1 MRLIINGAEQH
12 LDAATLTEVIA
23 ALGYT
28 GDFFAVALNRT
39 VVPRCQHATTQL
51 REGDE
56 VEILSPM
63 QGG

>member
-39 VVPRCQHATTQL
+39 VVPR
-51 REGDE
+51 
-56 VEILSPM
+56 
-63 QGG
+63 